1 MQSLKV
7 FFTAAVLILGL
18 SAFTNPVNNG
28 DDTKSVKVDVAA
40 SQIIWKGYKVT
51 GEHAGTINVKDG
63 SFEYA
68 DGVLTGGEF
77 TIDMASIACTDL
89 TGEYADKLVGH
100 LKSPDFFG
108 VEAHPTAKLV
118 LTNVVANG
126 VNRYKVTA
134 NLTIKETTK
143 PVKFIATIS
152 EEMGK
157 KVATTDIQIDRSEY
171 DVRYGSGSFFDNLG
185 DKTIY
190 DEFDLSVRLV
200 SAK

>member
-1 MQSLKV
+1 MQSFKV
-7 FFTAAVLILGL
+7 LFTAAVLVLGL
-18 SAFTNPVNNG
+18 SAFTNPTNNG

-40 SQIIWKGYKVT
+40 SQIVWKAYKVT
-51 GEHAGTINVKDG
+51 GEHTGAISVKDG
-63 SFEYA
+63 SFDYK
-68 DGVLTGGEF
+68 DGVLIGGEL
-77 TIDMASIACTDL
+77 TIDMKSITCTDL
-89 TGEYADKLVGH
+89 TGDYAQKLVGH
-100 LKSPDFFG
+100 LHSPDFFAT
-108 VEAHPTAKLV
+108 ETHPTAKIV

-134 NLTIKETTK
+134 DLTIKDTTK
-143 PVKFIATIS
+143 PVKFIATIT

-157 KVATTDIQIDRSEY
+157 NVATTDIQIDRSEY

>member
-1 MQSLKV
+1 MQSFKV
-7 FFTAAVLILGL
+7 LFTAAVLILGL
-18 SAFTNPVNNG
+18 SAFTNPINNG
-28 DDTKSVKVDVAA
+28 DDTKSVKVDAAA
-40 SQIIWKGYKVT
+40 SQITWKGYKVT

-63 SFEYA
+63 SFVYK
-68 DGVLTGGEF
+68 DGVLTGGAF
-77 TIDMASIACTDL
+77 IIDMTSIACTDL

-108 VEAHPTAKLV
+108 VEAHPTARVV

-134 NLTIKETTK
+134 DLTIKETTK

-157 KVATTDIQIDRSEY
+157 TVATTDLQIDRSEY

-190 DEFDLSVRLV
+190 DEFDLSIRLV